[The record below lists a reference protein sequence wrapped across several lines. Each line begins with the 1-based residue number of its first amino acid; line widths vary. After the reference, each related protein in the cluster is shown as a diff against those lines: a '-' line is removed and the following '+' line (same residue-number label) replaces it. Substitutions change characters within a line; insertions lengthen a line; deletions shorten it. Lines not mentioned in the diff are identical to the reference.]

1 MKPVFGSVLTPFAYG
16 FRPFFLL
23 AGWYALVAMG
33 LWLWLYP
40 AGPSPLSTLPA
51 QHWHGHEMIFGFG
64 GAAIAGFLLT
74 AVPNWTGTRGFA
86 GAPLIGLTVVW
97 LAGRVAFLT
106 ADRLPFALV
115 ALCEL
120 AFMPL
125 LAALIAP
132 ALLRTKNRSTPLL
145 LVLLALWVT
154 DAVFLYAL
162 RTTDGVLAG
171 QALNTTLNLILMLVT
186 VIGGRILPAFTTNAL
201 RARGSVAR
209 VCSPPGLDR
218 SVVAAM
224 VLVVV
229 TDIVAPYGTAAGVV
243 ALAAGLL
250 QAARLACWQ
259 GWHTLRQPI
268 VWILHAAYA
277 WLPVG
282 LLMKAATLLGGA
294 TWSAQWMHA
303 LAAGAG
309 ATMILAVMTRAALGH
324 TGRPLVVARMTV
336 VGYGLLLAGVAVRT
350 LGPAVLQLDY
360 VVTVRAAGLLWL
372 GAFAMYVIVYSPIL
386 LRPRADGKS
395 G

>member
-1 MKPVFGSVLTPFAYG
+1 MALTPFAYG

-40 AGPSPLSTLPA
+40 TGLSPLSTLPA

-74 AVPNWTGTRGFA
+74 AVPNWTGSRGFS
-86 GAPLIGLTVVW
+86 GAPLIGLTIVW
-97 LAGRVAFLT
+97 IAGRVALLA

-120 AFMPL
+120 AFMPW

-132 ALLRTKNRSTPLL
+132 ALLRAKNRSTPLL

-171 QALNTTLNLILMLVT
+171 QALATTLNLILVLIT
-186 VIGGRILPAFTTNAL
+186 VIGGRILPAFTANAL
-201 RARGSVAR
+201 RAQGSAAR
-209 VCSPPGLDR
+209 VGSPRGLDR
-218 SVVAAM
+218 SVVAVM
-224 VLVVV
+224 VLVVIV
-229 TDIVAPYGTAAGVV
+229 DIVSPYSTAAGFI
-243 ALAAGLL
+243 ALLAGLL
-250 QAARLACWQ
+250 QVARLACWQ
-259 GWHTLRQPI
+259 GWRTLRQPI

-282 LLMKAATLLGGA
+282 LLMKAAALLGGA
-294 TWSAQWMHA
+294 AWSAHWMHA
-303 LAAGAG
+303 LGAGAG
-309 ATMILAVMTRAALGH
+309 ATMILAVMTRASLGH

-336 VGYGLLLAGVAVRT
+336 LGYGLLLAGVTVRI
-350 LGPAVLQLDY
+350 LGPTVLPLDY
-360 VVTVRAAGLLWL
+360 VMTVRAAGLLWM
-372 GAFAMYVIVYSPIL
+372 GAFAMYAIVYSPIL
-386 LRPRADGKS
+386 LGPRADG
-395 G
+395 